1 MLYSYKKC
9 QILALP
15 EKYQLQPFGFAF
27 QKDSPYLDIF
37 NFYINNL
44 RETGALI
51 RIFKDVE
58 PAPQNC
64 PKMEGTALGFNNCF
78 GAFLVVIVG
87 AGTGVL
93 LLIAES
99 FVKQN
104 IEPVFQNRSKNAEN
118 YQRNEQAAPDIGAR
132 SLPQQ
137 IKVSSVELQ

>member
-15 EKYQLQPFGFAF
+15 EKYQFQPFGFAF

-44 RETGALI
+44 RESGALI

-78 GAFLVVIVG
+78 GAFLVMIVG
-87 AGTGVL
+87 VGTGIL

-104 IEPVFQNRSKNAEN
+104 IEPVLKNRSNVTEN
-118 YQRNEQAAPDIGAR
+118 NQGDVQAAPEIGSR
-132 SLPQQ
+132 LQQ
-137 IKVSSVELQ
+137 IEVSTVELQ